1 MKVVALIVSF
11 VLFLGGLALMG
22 LAPTLPGGEAFVF
35 IAGILCMALSFG
47 LPIHWLSK
55 FD

>member
-1 MKVVALIVSF
+1 MNVVALIVSF

-22 LAPTLPGGEAFVF
+22 IAPELPGGEAFVF
-35 IAGILCMALSFG
+35 VGGIVCIALSFG

>member
-1 MKVVALIVSF
+1 MNVVALIVSF
-11 VLFLGGLALMG
+11 VLFLGGHALMG
-22 LAPTLPGGEAFVF
+22 FAPELPGGEAV
-35 IAGILCMALSFG
+35 ALVGGIVCIALSFG